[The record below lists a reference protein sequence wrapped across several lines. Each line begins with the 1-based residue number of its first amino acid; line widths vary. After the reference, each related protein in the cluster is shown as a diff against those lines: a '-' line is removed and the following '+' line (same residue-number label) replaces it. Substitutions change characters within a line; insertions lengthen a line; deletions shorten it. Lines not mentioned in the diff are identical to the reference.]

1 MGVLAGGTLVRV
13 VGVRFDTSVPLY
25 ARVGTTAL
33 VRASVLSPTLAEVLT
48 PSQTQPGLLAL
59 EVSQNGQDFTSD
71 EVLFEY
77 QADVRVDDVS
87 PSRGPSSGGTAA
99 VVRGAGFSRHSAM
112 LSYTLVRFN
121 TQNDDIDVVK
131 AKLDTNRE
139 LRIWL
144 MQHGVKIAALPT
156 LVLVRDGKPVRTL
169 FGARDIMSED
179 KLHAFAFDES
189 DEPPVTKPAFD
200 PSAVFS
206 AISSKMSKMRL
217 AF

>member
-1 MGVLAGGTLVRV
+1 MFAV
-13 VGVRFDTSVPLY
+13 VVAATAFAPPASLTMPH
-25 ARVGTTAL
+25 TAL
-33 VRASVLSPTLAEVLT
+33 TVRMNAAAAPALPVVSDKNFKDMVLGDQPVVL
-48 PSQTQPGLLAL
+48 
-59 EVSQNGQDFTSD
+59 DFA
-71 EVLFEY
+71 
-77 QADVRVDDVS
+77 ADYC
-87 PSRGPSSGGTAA
+87 GPC
-99 VVRGAGFSRHSAM
+99 R
-112 LSYTLVRFN
+112 LIEPTLVRFN